1 MALCRSGLGF
11 RIYGFLL
18 TLIFTH
24 PHIKKNNM
32 SHDANAHSNDMVK
45 TIWRTFWIM
54 LIVTIIEIVGALIY
68 PPTAPRLIL
77 NIFFI
82 VMSLLKA
89 FYIVGVFMHLKFE
102 MKHLIITIL
111 VPTIFLLYAVVIL
124 LAEGQ
129 SWLNMQLSQ

>member
-1 MALCRSGLGF
+1 MN
-11 RIYGFLL
+11 
-18 TLIFTH
+18 TDTH
-24 PHIKKNNM
+24 
-32 SHDANAHSNDMVK
+32 AHGNDMVK
-45 TIWRTFWIM
+45 TIWKTFWIM
-54 LIVTIIEIVGALIY
+54 LIVTILEIVGALIY
-68 PPTAPRLIL
+68 PETAPRMVL

-111 VPTIFLLYAVVIL
+111 LPTIFLIYTVIIL

-129 SWLNMQLSQ
+129 SWLNLQLGAR

>member
-1 MALCRSGLGF
+1 MN
-11 RIYGFLL
+11 
-18 TLIFTH
+18 TDTH
-24 PHIKKNNM
+24 
-32 SHDANAHSNDMVK
+32 AHGNDMVK
-45 TIWRTFWIM
+45 TIWKTFWIM
-54 LIVTIIEIVGALIY
+54 LIVTILEIVGALIY
-68 PPTAPRLIL
+68 PESAPRMVL

-111 VPTIFLLYAVVIL
+111 LPTIFLIYTVIIL

-129 SWLNMQLSQ
+129 SWLNLQLGAR

>member
-1 MALCRSGLGF
+1 
-11 RIYGFLL
+11 
-18 TLIFTH
+18 
-24 PHIKKNNM
+24 
-32 SHDANAHSNDMVK
+32 
-45 TIWRTFWIM
+45 M

-129 SWLNMQLSQ
+129 SWLNMQLSK

>member
-1 MALCRSGLGF
+1 
-11 RIYGFLL
+11 
-18 TLIFTH
+18 
-24 PHIKKNNM
+24 M

-129 SWLNMQLSQ
+129 SWLNMQLSK